1 MENLYKRIFIMENN
15 MNNII
20 TIAGSDSK
28 RKKGQGVNAV
38 LTLMKELGDFQDKVA
53 SCIEAQDISQSKEKL
68 EIFYD
73 KLDEMAEVL
82 LGMASVGI
90 KSKKKDDIGDELGDE
105 EEVLEEVDDDP
116 IDDDDVEIELDLD
129 ESPVSSQGR
138 IQMVNVPTIP
148 RFPR

>member
-1 MENLYKRIFIMENN
+1 MENSMN
-15 MNNII
+15 NNII

-28 RKKGQGVNAV
+28 RKKGNGVNAV
-38 LTLMKELGDFQDKVA
+38 LTLMKELGDFQDKVEA
-53 SCIEAQDISQSKEKL
+53 CIDAQDISQSKEKL

-90 KSKKKDDIGDELGDE
+90 KSKRKDDIGDDLGDE
-105 EEVLEEVDDDP
+105 EEILDDEDDEEVLDEEDD
-116 IDDDDVEIELDLD
+116 IEIELDLD
-129 ESPVSSQGR
+129 NSPVSSQGR